1 MPFATRPGPLALEFH
16 GIVGGGE
23 GMLALRRLVERVG
36 RTDVTVLVTG
46 ESGTGKELV
55 ARALHAESRRAA
67 RSLLAVNCSA
77 LPAELVESE
86 LFGHVRGA
94 FTGAVRDRPG
104 LFEAADGG
112 TLLLDEIGD
121 LAVLAQAKVLRA
133 LETGEIMPVGASR
146 TTSVN
151 VRVVAAT
158 NRPLEQ
164 LVAEGRFRDD
174 LLYRLKVITIELP
187 PLRERPEDIPLLAR
201 TFTRRFA
208 EHHRLGVADVR
219 DEAIAALRRWPWPG
233 NVRELRNVIERGVIM
248 AEDGVIGLAD
258 LPEPVAAGAPEASA
272 TPPGDLTFLEARRR
286 ALHAFDRDFLGAAL
300 KRHGGNIAQTAR
312 ALGLHRQS
320 LQRLLS
326 KRELRETEGEL
337 LADTAVQQPRFARY
351 VSSSDSLP
359 SSIRS
364 THSTPCATLW
374 SMLPT
379 S

>member
-1 MPFATRPGPLALEFH
+1 MPFAVRPVPLPLEFH

-67 RSLLAVNCSA
+67 RGFLAVNCSA

-164 LVAEGRFRDD
+164 LVAEGRFRED

-208 EHHRLGVADVR
+208 EHHRLGVADVS
-219 DEAIAALRRWPWPG
+219 DEATAALRRWPWPG

-248 AEDGVIGLAD
+248 AEDGVIGVAD
-258 LPEPVAAGAPEASA
+258 LPEPIAAGAPEA
-272 TPPGDLTFLEARRR
+272 PHGDLTFLEARRR

-326 KRELRETEGEL
+326 KRELRESEGEL
-337 LADTAVQQPRFARY
+337 LADTA
-351 VSSSDSLP
+351 
-359 SSIRS
+359 
-364 THSTPCATLW
+364 
-374 SMLPT
+374 
-379 S
+379 